1 MLPVQQMTLN
11 IWYDAPPE
19 VWEKVP
25 AIYAAMDGWLGF
37 GDGRRGER
45 GIPYWFS
52 FDDSGRRPVLYASV
66 EPGGLFICGNLD
78 DDAWAAWQAKIKE
91 VATGMLGYPVGELE
105 LGEGNYTDGR
115 EPR

>member
-1 MLPVQQMTLN
+1 MNLN

-25 AIYAAMDGWLGF
+25 AVCASMDGWLGF
-37 GDGRRGER
+37 GDGVQGQE

-52 FDDSGRRPVLYASV
+52 FDDSGDQPELRASV
-66 EPGGLFICGNLD
+66 EPSGLFISGYLD
-78 DDAWAAWQAKIKE
+78 DAIWDAWRAKIKQ
-91 VATGMLGYPVGELE
+91 VATQMLGYPVGELE